1 MSTSRFV
8 HLHVHTE
15 FSLADSTIRVPEK
28 PDQADPKKAKQANLL
43 SRAVELDMPA
53 LAVTDLNNLFALVKF
68 YKAAEGVGIKPIAG
82 ADVMIATPDMT
93 PWRMTLLCRDR
104 EGYLSLS
111 RLLTRAWMEGHRP
124 EGGVAIHP
132 EWLQAGHANL
142 FALAGR
148 DSLAGRLFN

>member
-1 MSTSRFV
+1 MSNSRFV

-15 FSLADSTIRVPEK
+15 FSLADSTIRVPAK

-43 SRAVELDMPA
+43 SRSVELGLPA

-82 ADVMIATPDMT
+82 ADVLIAEEGQD

-111 RLLTRAWMEGHRP
+111 RLLTRAWRWTASMNWPSSSWPTGS
-124 EGGVAIHP
+124 ACSAMACT
-132 EWLQAGHANL
+132 W
-142 FALAGR
+142 
-148 DSLAGRLFN
+148 S